1 MDWANRYE
9 ALVQRTIAKENYNI
23 VRRTPEWDGTTSQ
36 RCLKS
41 NSFEQ
46 FFLRIGDDRWKFD
59 MGPDHPCTTKNVL
72 VSFWSSYRR
81 TMILLRDS
89 AMMGREPFT
98 PEDLGMLDEA
108 IRCQRVWLGAIAPND
123 HVFKD
128 QFHMWSHTYFFHI
141 MWYVEKY
148 GGVGSLT
155 QQGIELAHK
164 EVHKDVAIFSVAGT
178 RVAKPA
184 DWIRIM
190 AGYNIDLYRLSKE
203 GTLRNGDLPHQNWCV
218 CMYEVEPCKLCR
230 KKMPMWLLIQ

>member
-1 MDWANRYE
+1 
-9 ALVQRTIAKENYNI
+9 
-23 VRRTPEWDGTTSQ
+23 
-36 RCLKS
+36 
-41 NSFEQ
+41 
-46 FFLRIGDDRWKFD
+46 
-59 MGPDHPCTTKNVL
+59 
-72 VSFWSSYRR
+72 
-81 TMILLRDS
+81 MILLRDS

-98 PEDLGMLDEA
+98 PEDLGILDEA

-178 RVAKPA
+178 RIAKPA

-203 GTLRNGDLPHQNWCV
+203 VKGLLGMATFHTRTGACACMMLSHASCVGKRCLCGFSSSRLAHKCV
-218 CMYEVEPCKLCR
+218 CQAVQYSQCMLV
-230 KKMPMWLLIQ
+230 